1 MWMLAL
7 LLAPLATAQ
16 DWSEES
22 CPTTASAQFKYVRG
36 EATGKTEAEALSA
49 ALDAALERAK
59 PDVCEGSVESPRC
72 AARMAHV
79 VQYGG
84 DTDKQGGQYQACRS
98 VAIDWDKLN
107 PLDEVVETW
116 LKDLDTLAASAKE
129 TVGDSTTLYI
139 DGPSGPGDCTLGGWS
154 THLERRVAA
163 GLGLVSDAPKDS
175 AGVLRL
181 RITESGSEA
190 VLAADVRRPDWD
202 GDTFKALEPVTWP
215 SALFVAGHEDIC
227 GNKTDAI
234 ADGGRSSHGLAARA
248 ALDHDCGACG
258 ADKLGNLPRHIRE
271 AVFGPGKAYRHV
283 AEHRQ
288 AGIPKRLGA
297 TNGPACPAPERVKQ
311 TCRWCRGEPGYDSAF
326 QIRLTGDTRAEPR
339 CESGRAVYSLCDKAC
354 EDGNLCWVP
363 IEQAQDGCW
372 NDLTHAPNGK
382 GQIGGGIVKCSGSM
396 EVFYNAYDW
405 HCAE

>member
-7 LLAPLATAQ
+7 LLTPLATAQ

-22 CPTTASAQFKYVRG
+22 CPTTGSAQFKYVRG

-49 ALDAALERAK
+49 ALDAALARAK

-84 DTDKQGGQYQACRS
+84 DTDTQGGKVQACRS

-107 PLDEVVETW
+107 PLNEVVDTW
-116 LKDLDTLAASAKE
+116 LKDLDTLAASAKA
-129 TVGDSTTLYI
+129 TVGDNTTLYI
-139 DGPSGPGDCTLGGWS
+139 EGPYGPGDCTLGGWS

-227 GNKTDAI
+227 GNETQSSSGDGQSTA
-234 ADGGRSSHGLAARA
+234 AEPEVPNPGGRPSGEPVNPSACSCDGGLLLPADETRKSMSKDAQAKMLEEARVFVSAGDWSDLGLPKKF
-248 ALDHDCGACG
+248 GKPTG
-258 ADKLGNLPRHIRE
+258 GPRCPVKEI
-271 AVFGPGKAYRHV
+271 VFTPLLVVGDNVHAS
-283 AEHRQ
+283 
-288 AGIPKRLGA
+288 
-297 TNGPACPAPERVKQ
+297 NPACASGQSSYLK
-311 TCRWCRGEPGYDSAF
+311 
-326 QIRLTGDTRAEPR
+326 
-339 CESGRAVYSLCDKAC
+339 CEAAC
-354 EDGNLCWVP
+354 ERPNVCILTSEDGANSYGLIHAAVVP
-363 IEQAQDGCW
+363 
-372 NDLTHAPNGK
+372 
-382 GQIGGGIVKCSGSM
+382 
-396 EVFYNAYDW
+396 
-405 HCAE
+405 HCTDPH